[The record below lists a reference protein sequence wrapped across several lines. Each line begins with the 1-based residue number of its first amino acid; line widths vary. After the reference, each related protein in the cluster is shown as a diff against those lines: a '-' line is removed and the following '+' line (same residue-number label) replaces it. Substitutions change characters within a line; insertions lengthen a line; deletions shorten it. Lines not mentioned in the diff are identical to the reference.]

1 MHSRCLQLN
10 GLNVTLCHQPD
21 ATQAAA
27 LVKVAA
33 GSHDEP
39 ERWPGLAH
47 LLEHLLFTGSQRWP
61 HDGRLMS
68 WVQANGGQVNATTQA
83 RESAWFFEVTPDNFS
98 EGLLRMQDMLS
109 APSLTREA
117 ISQEIAV
124 IDAEYR
130 LLQRHAAA
138 RAEAAMF
145 TPVTS
150 PAQFK
155 RFHVGNRMSFG
166 DNVTDLQAAPRGFSS
181 ALLSLRQPD
190 AVAAGPTV
198 AGTAHRVGEGVC
210 RCVSAAQQCQAAR
223 CPGNAFAQQ
232 GAGVTAGRA
241 ISTLAKLD
249 FTRAIS

>member
-83 RESAWFFEVTPDNFS
+83 RESAWFFEVTP
-98 EGLLRMQDMLS
+98 
-109 APSLTREA
+109 
-117 ISQEIAV
+117 
-124 IDAEYR
+124 
-130 LLQRHAAA
+130 
-138 RAEAAMF
+138 
-145 TPVTS
+145 
-150 PAQFK
+150 
-155 RFHVGNRMSFG
+155 
-166 DNVTDLQAAPRGFSS
+166 
-181 ALLSLRQPD
+181 RQ
-190 AVAAGPTV
+190 
-198 AGTAHRVGEGVC
+198 
-210 RCVSAAQQCQAAR
+210 
-223 CPGNAFAQQ
+223 
-232 GAGVTAGRA
+232 
-241 ISTLAKLD
+241 L
-249 FTRAIS
+249 